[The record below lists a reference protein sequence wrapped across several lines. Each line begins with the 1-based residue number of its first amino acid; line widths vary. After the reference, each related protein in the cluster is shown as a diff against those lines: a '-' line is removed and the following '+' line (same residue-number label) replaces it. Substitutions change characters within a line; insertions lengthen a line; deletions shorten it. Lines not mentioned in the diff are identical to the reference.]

1 MEETKV
7 DNERR
12 CIEVLVHH
20 HLQRRSALA
29 APFAASDHLDGDS
42 LAAFIEGRLSKPEST
57 PIVSHLVDCGLCRR
71 TTASL
76 FQLAAE
82 MGEFEPE
89 SVSTLHSPPES
100 GRIRRL
106 LESLAARVLPNSD
119 DSAVFAYHSKH
130 EDAES
135 AENEVDPGKANEKL
149 GKESE
154 KNTN

>member
-1 MEETKV
+1 M
-7 DNERR
+7 
-12 CIEVLVHH
+12 LVHH

-29 APFAASDHLDGDS
+29 APLAASDHLDGDS
-42 LAAFIEGRLSKPEST
+42 LTAFIEGRLSKPESN

-82 MGEFEPE
+82 MGEFGQE
-89 SVSTLHSPPES
+89 SASTVHSPSES
-100 GRIRRL
+100 GRLRRL

-135 AENEVDPGKANEKL
+135 AEAEVETGKADEKL
-149 GKESE
+149 DEESE
-154 KNTN
+154 KKKTN